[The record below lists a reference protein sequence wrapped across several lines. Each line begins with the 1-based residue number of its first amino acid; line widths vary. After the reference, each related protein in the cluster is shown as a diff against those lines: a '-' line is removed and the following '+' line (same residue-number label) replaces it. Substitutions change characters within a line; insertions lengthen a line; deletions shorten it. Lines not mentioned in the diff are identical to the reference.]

1 MIDLLSALA
10 LLAAAG
16 PASAAAVDTVP
27 QAATS
32 ANVRRKHRRRGS
44 APLPTRGKLPEWS
57 IDGRVD
63 VVSDYRPGG
72 ISSTDGKPALQAELN
87 LTHRSGLFA
96 GAFASHLA
104 RNGGERVELDLS
116 AGYSVRRGKA
126 TLSAQ
131 STAYLFPGV
140 PNSSYLEVQAGA
152 AREFGAA
159 TVGASAAWCPPQANI
174 GGRANLYLGLDATL
188 PVKRTPLVL
197 DAAIGRENGAFG
209 NRKLDWS
216 IGGRVLLS
224 RFELS
229 LAYED
234 ARRTGHAP
242 HSGATVIG
250 GVAFLF

>member
-10 LLAAAG
+10 LVAAAG
-16 PASAAAVDTVP
+16 PTSATAVGTVP

-32 ANVRRKHRRRGS
+32 ASVRRKHRRRGS
-44 APLPTRGKLPEWS
+44 VPIPTRGKLPEWS
-57 IDGRVD
+57 IDGRVG

-72 ISSTDGKPALQAELN
+72 ISSTNGKPALQAEFN
-87 LTHRSGLFA
+87 LTHRSGWFA
-96 GAFASHLA
+96 SAFASHLA
-104 RNGGERVELDLS
+104 RNGGTRVEIDAS

-126 TLSAQ
+126 TLSAL

-159 TVGASAAWCPPQANI
+159 TVGVSAAWCPPQANI

-188 PVKRTPLVL
+188 LVKRTPLVL

-250 GVAFLF
+250 GVAFLL